1 MRGLFF
7 YMDISAEEKDLL
19 VSELARELGAV
30 RDGGGKNLV
39 ARCPFCGKPGKFGVY
54 IGSPTVRKKTF
65 MTHCF
70 SCGRS
75 TVTPEQLFEQI
86 GRPDLILIPTAELD
100 APLDTTLLFPLEEEP
115 EEIDDEL
122 SIVPLPS
129 FYRRCFAH
137 PYLKERGF
145 TGDDFEYFP
154 VGTTRGLNRRWDD
167 YVIFPI
173 LDGGDTAGY
182 VARHTWPKAEID
194 AHNRRAKRSGDYK
207 ILRYRNS
214 VENDFVKLLY
224 NYDAVIDGETDTVVV
239 VEGIF
244 DVVALVRKLELYDNT
259 RAAVVATFGKK
270 ISRTQIYKLQSKGV
284 RTVVVGYDGDAVEA
298 VKKTAAELSEWF
310 EVLVADIPDPA
321 KDWED
326 LTREDIYD
334 IFTDRIYTPSEYR
347 LMKVQE

>member
-1 MRGLFF
+1 MELSHTDKEFL
-7 YMDISAEEKDLL
+7 IAE
-19 VSELARELGAV
+19 VTRELGAV
-30 RDGGGKNLV
+30 KDGGGKNLI

-54 IGSPTVRKKTF
+54 IGLPTVRKKPF
-65 MTHCF
+65 MSNCF

-75 TVTPEQLFEQI
+75 TLTPEQLFEQI
-86 GRPDLILIPTAELD
+86 GRPDLILTPTAELD
-100 APLDTTLLFPLEEEP
+100 APLDTTLLFPLDVP
-115 EEIDDEL
+115 QEEIDDRL
-122 SIVPLPS
+122 DIVPLPP

-167 YVIFPI
+167 YVLFPI
-173 LDGGDTAGY
+173 IDEGDTVGY
-182 VARHTWPKAEID
+182 VARHTWSKAEID

-224 NYDAVIDGETDTVVV
+224 NYDAVIKDETDTVVM

-259 RAAVVATFGKK
+259 RAAVLL
-270 ISRTQIYKLQSKGV
+270 LQ
-284 RTVVVGYDGDAVEA
+284 
-298 VKKTAAELSEWF
+298 
-310 EVLVADIPDPA
+310 
-321 KDWED
+321 ED
-326 LTREDIYD
+326 FPYAS
-334 IFTDRIYTPSEYR
+334 FQTPEQGCAHGGSG
-347 LMKVQE
+347 L

>member
-1 MRGLFF
+1 MELSHTDKEFL
-7 YMDISAEEKDLL
+7 IAE
-19 VSELARELGAV
+19 VTRELGAV
-30 RDGGGKNLV
+30 KDGGGKNLI

-54 IGSPTVRKKTF
+54 IGLPTVRKKPF
-65 MTHCF
+65 MSNCF

-75 TVTPEQLFEQI
+75 TLTPEQLFEQI
-86 GRPDLILIPTAELD
+86 GRPDLILTPTAELD
-100 APLDTTLLFPLEEEP
+100 APLDTTLLFPLDVP
-115 EEIDDEL
+115 QEEIDDRL
-122 SIVPLPS
+122 DIVPLPP

-167 YVIFPI
+167 YVLFPI
-173 LDGGDTAGY
+173 IDEGDIVGY
-182 VARHTWPKAEID
+182 VTRHTWSKAEID
-194 AHNRRAKRSGDYK
+194 THNRRAKRSGDYK

-224 NYDAVIDGETDTVVV
+224 NYDAVIKDETDTVVM

-270 ISRTQIYKLQSKGV
+270 ISRTQVFKLQSKGV

-310 EVLVADIPDPA
+310 EVLVADIPDPT

-326 LTREDIYD
+326 LTKEEIYE
-334 IFTDRIYTPSEYR
+334 IFTDRLYTPSEYR

>member
-1 MRGLFF
+1 M
-7 YMDISAEEKDLL
+7 
-19 VSELARELGAV
+19 GAV
-30 RDGGGKNLV
+30 QDGGGKNLL
-39 ARCPFCGKPGKFGVY
+39 ARCPFCGKEGKFGIY
-54 IGSPTVRKKTF
+54 IGPTTVRKKPF
-65 MTHCF
+65 MSHCF

-86 GRPDLILIPTAELD
+86 GRMDLILTPTVELD
-100 APLDTTLLFPLEEEP
+100 APLDTTLLFPLEAPE
-115 EEIDDEL
+115 EEIDDSL
-122 SIVPLPS
+122 DIVPLPP
-129 FYRRCFAH
+129 FYRRSFAH

-145 TGDDFEYFP
+145 TMDDFEYFP

-173 LDGGDTAGY
+173 LDGGDTVGY
-182 VARHTWPKAEID
+182 VARHTWPKADID
-194 AHNRRAKRSGDYK
+194 AHNRRARRTGEYK

-224 NYDAVIDGETDTVVV
+224 NYDAVAEDQTDTVVV

-270 ISRTQIYKLQSKGV
+270 ISRAQIYKLQSKGV
-284 RTVVVGYDGDAVEA
+284 RTVVIGYDGDAVEA

-310 EVLVADIPDPA
+310 DVLVADIPDPA

-326 LTREDIYD
+326 LTRGEIYD
-334 IFTDRIYTPSEYR
+334 IFANRLYTPFEYR
-347 LMKVQE
+347 LRKVQE

>member
-1 MRGLFF
+1 MELSHTDKEFL
-7 YMDISAEEKDLL
+7 IAE
-19 VSELARELGAV
+19 VTRELGAV
-30 RDGGGKNLV
+30 KDGGGKNLI

-54 IGSPTVRKKTF
+54 IGLPTVRKKPF
-65 MTHCF
+65 MSNCF

-75 TVTPEQLFEQI
+75 TLTPEQLFEQI
-86 GRPDLILIPTAELD
+86 GRPDLILTPTAELD
-100 APLDTTLLFPLEEEP
+100 APLDTTLLFPLDVP
-115 EEIDDEL
+115 QEEIDDRL
-122 SIVPLPS
+122 DIVPLPP

-167 YVIFPI
+167 YVLFPI
-173 LDGGDTAGY
+173 IDEGDIVGY
-182 VARHTWPKAEID
+182 VTRHTWSKAEID
-194 AHNRRAKRSGDYK
+194 THNRRAKRSGDYK

-224 NYDAVIDGETDTVVV
+224 NYDAVIKDETDTVVV

-270 ISRTQIYKLQSKGV
+270 ISRTQVFKLQSKGV

-326 LTREDIYD
+326 LTREEIYD
-334 IFTDRIYTPSEYR
+334 IFANRLYTPSEYR